1 MKPVPSGDSPR
12 DLIIYNTRIVDRD
25 LDSRGA
31 ILVRDGK
38 IAAVYLGEEGGRV
51 LSSRHDIGSGNGP
64 ELFDAAGTVLMP
76 AFIDLHAHF
85 RDPGY
90 TQKETLETG
99 SLAAVAGGYGTVVLM
114 ANTNPV
120 ISDAAGAAEICARVK
135 KIGLVDAFQAVSLT
149 RNFDGKDTSG
159 LETVDAALV
168 PLVTEDGHEVAS
180 ASVMLQAMEVCA
192 HRGLLV
198 SCHCED
204 PDLAV
209 MAKSYREI
217 AMQLART
224 RALNEGGLQSG
235 HLDNLDLSS
244 RFSSIAA
251 SADSEPVHA
260 NLASAERLLRLAEN
274 IMTGRNLAL
283 AASAAC
289 RIHLAHVSTREAI
302 AAVRVAKASRP
313 GYVSCEV
320 TPHHLALTSLV
331 PAIVNPPLR
340 NESDRL
346 ALIEALADGTIDA
359 IATDHAPHT
368 AADKAAGA
376 PGFSGLETAFA
387 LCHTTL
393 VKTEKITLNRL
404 SALMSANPA
413 ALLSIPKGLIRV
425 GYDADFVLVDPGQR
439 WTVNPFGRRK
449 WYSLGTNTPLVGNI
463 LTGVV
468 IATYK
473 RGKKVFG

>member
-1 MKPVPSGDSPR
+1 MKPAAGDERR
-12 DLIIYNTRIVDRD
+12 DLIVYNTRIVDRD

-38 IAAVYLGEEGGRV
+38 IAAVYLGEEGGSV
-51 LSSRHDIGSGNGP
+51 LSSRHDIGTGKGP
-64 ELFDAAGTVLMP
+64 EMFDAAGAVLMP
-76 AFIDLHAHF
+76 AFVDLHAHF
-85 RDPGY
+85 RDPGF

-99 SLAAVAGGYGTVVLM
+99 SQAAAAGGFGTVVLM

-120 ISDAAGAAEICARVK
+120 VSDAAAAADVCARAR
-135 KIGLVDAFQAVSLT
+135 KIGLVDVFQAVSLT

-168 PLVTEDGHEVAS
+168 PLVTEDGREVAS
-180 ASVMLQAMEVCA
+180 SSVMLQAMEVCA

-204 PDLAV
+204 PDLAA
-209 MAKSYREI
+209 MAKTFRD
-217 AMQLART
+217 AALQLART
-224 RALNEGGLQSG
+224 GTLASG
-235 HLDNLDLSS
+235 TMPEDLLEKVDPSA
-244 RFSSIAA
+244 RFSSISA
-251 SADSEPVHA
+251 SADFEPVHA
-260 NLASAERLLRLAEN
+260 NLSSAERLLRLAEN

-289 RIHLAHVSTREAI
+289 RIHLAHVSTREAVE
-302 AAVRVAKASRP
+302 AVRAAKASRP
-313 GYVSCEV
+313 GFVSCEV
-320 TPHHLALTSLV
+320 TPHHLSLTNLV

-340 NESDRL
+340 SESDRL
-346 ALIEALADGTIDA
+346 ALIEALSDGTIDA

-393 VKTEKITLNRL
+393 VMTDKITLNRL

-413 ALLSIPKGLIRV
+413 ALLSISKGLIRA
-425 GYDADFVLVDPGQR
+425 GYDADFVLVDPDRR
-439 WTVNPFGRRK
+439 WTVNPFGRRR
-449 WYSLGTNTPLVGNI
+449 WYSLGTNTPLAGNI
-463 LTGVV
+463 LTGAV

-473 RGKKVFG
+473 GGKKVFG